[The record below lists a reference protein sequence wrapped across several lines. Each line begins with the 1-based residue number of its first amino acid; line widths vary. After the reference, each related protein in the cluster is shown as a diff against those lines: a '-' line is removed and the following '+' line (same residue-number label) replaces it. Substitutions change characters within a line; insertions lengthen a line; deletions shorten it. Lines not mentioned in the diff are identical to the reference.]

1 MKNKKEDKVKKYDMN
16 RIEQIEYAW
25 KQNKTKSNSES
36 SPEEIVEDSIEMSL
50 QSIKIIA
57 KLITELATNINEEN
71 AKCLAEPWV
80 AAKLTLASDYVAVIN
95 DYIMYYVEFPEEP
108 DDTEEESEDA
118 FFGGFD
124 GHDGHSSQAV
134 RFGGKKR
141 SELKDSDF
149 LFPEDRSFPI
159 VVPKDIKD
167 AVRNF
172 GRSKKNIS
180 YDTFIK
186 KLYNKAKNKGPEFV
200 AAIPKATKD
209 KLGIKK
215 DKADYERGN
224 F

>member
-25 KQNKTKSNSES
+25 KQNKTKSDSDG
-36 SPEEIVEDSIEMSL
+36 SPEEMVKETIEMSL

-95 DYIMYYVEFPEEP
+95 DYIMYYVEFEEDP
-108 DDTEEESEDA
+108 NETEDESEDA

-124 GHDGHSSQAV
+124 GHDGHSSQAA

-159 VVPKDIKD
+159 VVPKDVRD

-180 YDTFIK
+180 YDAFIK

>member
-1 MKNKKEDKVKKYDMN
+1 MKNKKEDKVKKHDMN

-25 KQNKTKSNSES
+25 KQNKTKSDSEG
-36 SPEEIVEDSIEMSL
+36 SPEEMVKETIEMSL

-95 DYIMYYVEFPEEP
+95 DYIMYYVEFEEDP
-108 DDTEEESEDA
+108 NETEDESEDA

-124 GHDGHSSQAV
+124 GHDGHSSQAA

-159 VVPKDIKD
+159 VVPKDVRD

-180 YDTFIK
+180 YDAFIK
-186 KLYNKAKNKGPEFV
+186 KLYNKAKNKGPDFV

>member
-1 MKNKKEDKVKKYDMN
+1 MKNKKEDKVKKHDMN

-25 KQNKTKSNSES
+25 KQNKTKSDSNSEN
-36 SPEEIVEDSIEMSL
+36 SPEGIVEDGIEMAL
-50 QSIKIIA
+50 QNIKMIA
-57 KLITELATNINEEN
+57 QLITELATNINQEN
-71 AKCLAEPWV
+71 AKCLAKPWI
-80 AAKLTLASDYVAVIN
+80 AAKLTLASDYITTVN
-95 DYIMYYVEFPEEP
+95 DHIMYYVEFPEEP
-108 DDTEEESEDA
+108 DETEEQSDEA

-124 GHDGHSSQAV
+124 GHSSQAA

-159 VVPKDIKD
+159 VVPKDVRD

-180 YDTFIK
+180 YDAFIK

>member
-1 MKNKKEDKVKKYDMN
+1 MKNKKEDKVKKHDMN

-25 KQNKTKSNSES
+25 KQNKTKSDSEG
-36 SPEEIVEDSIEMSL
+36 SPEEMVKETIEMSL

-95 DYIMYYVEFPEEP
+95 DYIMYYVEFEEDP
-108 DDTEEESEDA
+108 NETEDESEDA

-124 GHDGHSSQAV
+124 GHDGHSSQAA

-159 VVPKDIKD
+159 VVPKDVRD

-180 YDTFIK
+180 YDAFIK